1 MLHVHL
7 ARNPARGGFSGGR
20 VRRFAHSRVPAA
32 AIALAPAQVKG
43 GQQGGSAVTTL
54 TL

>member
-1 MLHVHL
+1 MKSPISNLPNPPRQDYENHTEHVALHVTFQL
-7 ARNPARGGFSGGR
+7 RS
-20 VRRFAHSRVPAA
+20 
-32 AIALAPAQVKG
+32 IKG